1 MELSLHN
8 PMSLSQLYK
17 ETAPL
22 KKGESKR
29 GLTYRQSGPS
39 VAQVAR
45 ADVYAM
51 SDDEE
56 GGLRDEERDEE

>member
-1 MELSLHN
+1 MLH
-8 PMSLSQLYK
+8 LSQLYK

-29 GLTYRQSGPS
+29 GLTYQQSGPS

-51 SDDEE
+51 SDDEKD
-56 GGLRDEERDEE
+56 GLRGEERNEE